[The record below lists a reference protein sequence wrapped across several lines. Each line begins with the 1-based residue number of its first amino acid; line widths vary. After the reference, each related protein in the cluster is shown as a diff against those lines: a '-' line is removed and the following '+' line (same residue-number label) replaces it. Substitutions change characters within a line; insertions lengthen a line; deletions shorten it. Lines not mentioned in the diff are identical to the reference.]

1 LIDALP
7 PPRGA
12 IRFPGTNPDL
22 DTRSQQAAHRMT
34 IRAPRVKNRAEPAQ
48 ALADEPT
55 FALPHVDFDEGP
67 SGRILAAAREI
78 LLRDGYSGLTMDGL
92 VAALGMSKKTLYV
105 HFSSKDAMVTAILA
119 ATGATVLREV
129 GEILQR
135 QGGFVEKLDG
145 VLRIVA
151 AHVGAIRS
159 DVLEDLQ
166 RFAPHLYDEID
177 AIKVHNIPLGLTRVL
192 KLGVEQGMVR
202 PDIDT
207 GFLVEYWLLV
217 ARGLHDPA
225 MLARTQLTPEEAFNK
240 ALDLFFSGALTTSG
254 RARIKSRGG

>member
-1 LIDALP
+1 
-7 PPRGA
+7 
-12 IRFPGTNPDL
+12 
-22 DTRSQQAAHRMT
+22 MT
-34 IRAPRVKNRAEPAQ
+34 TRAPRVANRTEDAQ
-48 ALADEPT
+48 ASAAQPPLAP
-55 FALPHVDFDEGP
+55 PHVDFDDGP

-92 VAALGMSKKTLYV
+92 TLALGMSKKTLYV
-105 HFSSKDAMVTAILA
+105 HFSSKDAMVSAILA
-119 ATGATVLREV
+119 ATGATVLRRV

-151 AHVGAIRS
+151 AHIGCYSAEI
-159 DVLEDLQ
+159 LADLQ
-166 RFAPHLYDEID
+166 RFAPQLYDEID

-202 PDIDT
+202 DDVDT
-207 GFLVEYWLLV
+207 TFLVEYWLVV

-225 MLARTQLTPEEAFNK
+225 MLARTQLTPQDAFNK
-240 ALDLFFSGALTTSG
+240 ALDLFFSGALTSSG
-254 RARIKSRGG
+254 RARVRARRE